1 MKIILITFFL
11 LTNYSCDFSRKTK
24 NLNSNKTT
32 KQSNIATEETVKI
45 SEIQSEKKDSMPDD
59 IYTVETKINGKRYKV
74 CSGYYHG
81 VYALNNKNDT
91 VFKLNELGSG
101 EFLDFNKDGFKD
113 IYIGYMT
120 NVPGIY
126 DVALF
131 DTLTNTF
138 KIVENFS
145 SYPASQKLKN
155 TNLYFSYHRSGCADS
170 NWDSDLFIIKD
181 YKTYK
186 IGNISGRGCEND
198 EKNGIYIYKTI
209 SNKEKLIRS
218 FSITV
223 IEKYKKYKWGFIE
236 DYWSKNYK
244 LFIDEKKS
252 ENLTGETTEPTK
264 P

>member
-1 MKIILITFFL
+1 MKFIFTTFFL
-11 LTNYSCDFSRKTK
+11 LTFCSCDFNRKTK
-24 NLNSNKTT
+24 NLNTNKTT
-32 KQSNIATEETVKI
+32 KQTNIATKPSART
-45 SEIQSEKKDSMPDD
+45 SEIQSENNDSIPDE
-59 IYTVETKINGKRYKV
+59 IYTSETKINGKKYKV

-81 VYALNNKNDT
+81 VYALDYKNDT
-91 VFKLNELGSG
+91 VFKLNELGNG
-101 EFLDFNKDGFKD
+101 EFLDFNKDGYKD

-126 DVALF
+126 DLALF
-131 DTLTNTF
+131 DTLSNTF

-145 SYPASQKLKN
+145 SYPASQKLNK

-186 IGNISGRGCEND
+186 IGNISGHGCEND
-198 EKNGIYIYKTI
+198 EKNGIYIYKI
-209 SNKEKLIRS
+209 IDSKEKMIRS

-236 DYWSKNYK
+236 DYWSKNYN
-244 LFIDEKKS
+244 LFLDEKKS
-252 ENLTGETTEPTK
+252 ENSINKETELEK